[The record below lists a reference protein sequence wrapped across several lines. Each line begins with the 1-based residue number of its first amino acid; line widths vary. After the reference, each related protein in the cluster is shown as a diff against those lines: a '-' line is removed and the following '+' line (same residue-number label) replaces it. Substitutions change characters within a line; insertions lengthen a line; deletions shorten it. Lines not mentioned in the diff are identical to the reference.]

1 MKQNDRG
8 LELLITEKH
17 AGQWLFSVL
26 KSEFQASKPVI
37 TEWMNQESIQVNRT
51 SPKTISY

>member
-51 SPKTISY
+51 SPKTTSY